1 MSADDHDGVV
11 REALR
16 KHSRLR
22 ILTIEDDQYL
32 ANDLGFDSFA
42 LLQVVLEL
50 EDLLGIEVEADK
62 LAGLRDMTFRR
73 FADLVRSHVD
83 ASRIPAA
90 RGAAP

>member
-1 MSADDHDGVV
+1 MSAGDLDGMV

-16 KHSRLR
+16 KHSRIRL
-22 ILTIEDDQYL
+22 LAIEDGQYL

-50 EDLLGIEVEADK
+50 EDRLGIEVEADK
-62 LAGLRDMTFRR
+62 LAGLRDMTFRG

-83 ASRIPAA
+83 APRVPAA
-90 RGAAP
+90 GGAAP